1 MASVTVRVASF
12 ENDLAFVDV
21 TLDDATLKVSSIA
34 ITNNALTPLTA
45 KATKSDGTTVDC
57 SMAASTANTLS
68 FNGAKQPIMTAF
80 TATIKV
86 T

>member
-1 MASVTVRVASF
+1 
-12 ENDLAFVDV
+12 
-21 TLDDATLKVSSIA
+21 
-34 ITNNALTPLTA
+34 
-45 KATKSDGTTVDC
+45 
-57 SMAASTANTLS
+57 MAASTTNTLT

>member
-21 TLDDATLKVSSIA
+21 TLDDVSLKVASIA
-34 ITNNALTPLTA
+34 ITNNALAPLTA
-45 KATKSDGTTVDC
+45 TATKSDGTTIDC
-57 SMAASTANTLS
+57 SMAASTTNTLT
-68 FNGAKQPIMTAF
+68 FNGAKQPILSAF